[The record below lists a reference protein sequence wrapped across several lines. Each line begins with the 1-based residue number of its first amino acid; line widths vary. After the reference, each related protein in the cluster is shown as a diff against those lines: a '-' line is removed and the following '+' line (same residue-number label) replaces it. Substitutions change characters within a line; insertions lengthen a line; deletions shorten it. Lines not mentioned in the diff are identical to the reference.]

1 MPELNIFSTNTQ
13 TTSQITKTT
22 QVTTTHT
29 NSQNSSEI
37 VTRKTTETTEITTVN
52 NAPTTSKA
60 LTPFKLV
67 ASKRPVGRPT
77 GTQQSATSFG
87 KKVKKR
93 SKRII
98 DKISKVPRLLENLNV
113 IKKTSAKVQSIS
125 EVIVEED
132 ALSDE
137 TDNDQDDDFE
147 YESENIL
154 EQNLLDECGE
164 WLKKA
169 CVE

>member
-60 LTPFKLV
+60 LLTPFKLV
-67 ASKRPVGRPT
+67 ASKRLQST
-77 GTQQSATSFG
+77 GTT
-87 KKVKKR
+87 
-93 SKRII
+93 IC
-98 DKISKVPRLLENLNV
+98 
-113 IKKTSAKVQSIS
+113 
-125 EVIVEED
+125 
-132 ALSDE
+132 
-137 TDNDQDDDFE
+137 DQ
-147 YESENIL
+147 L
-154 EQNLLDECGE
+154 
-164 WLKKA
+164 W
-169 CVE
+169 

>member
-1 MPELNIFSTNTQ
+1 M
-13 TTSQITKTT
+13 
-22 QVTTTHT
+22 
-29 NSQNSSEI
+29 
-37 VTRKTTETTEITTVN
+37 
-52 NAPTTSKA
+52 
-60 LTPFKLV
+60 
-67 ASKRPVGRPT
+67 
-77 GTQQSATSFG
+77 
-87 KKVKKR
+87 
-93 SKRII
+93 I

-113 IKKTSAKVQSIS
+113 IKKTSAKVRSIS